1 MKVTNKKCA
10 FEDERGEITDILEN
24 EVIEYVTLITSKKGA
39 VRGNHYHKESVQYT
53 FVLKGCLKLV
63 TQIDEG
69 EIETAIIKA
78 GDLVFTP
85 PAEKHAL
92 IALEDSEFLV
102 FTRGPR
108 GGKNYEKD
116 TYRLT
121 EKLISN
127 NNPNMQAV
135 NK

>member
-1 MKVTNKKCA
+1 MKVINKKYA
-10 FEDERGEITDILEN
+10 FEDERGKITDILEK
-24 EVIEYVTLITSKKGA
+24 EIIEYITLISSKKGA

-53 FVLKGCLKLV
+53 FVLKGCLKLL
-63 TQIDEG
+63 TQIGEE
-69 EIETAIIKA
+69 EIETAIIKT

-85 PAEKHAL
+85 PMEKHAL

-121 EKLISN
+121 GILIAN
-127 NNPNMQAV
+127 NNRVA

>member
-1 MKVTNKKCA
+1 MKITNKKYA
-10 FEDERGEITDILEN
+10 FEDERGIITDILEK
-24 EVIEYVTLITSKKGA
+24 EVIEYITLISSKKGA

-53 FVLKGCLKLV
+53 FVLKGCLKLL
-63 TQIDEG
+63 TQIGEE

-78 GDLVFTP
+78 GNLVFTP
-85 PAEKHAL
+85 PMEKHAL

-121 EKLISN
+121 EKLISDSN
-127 NNPNMQAV
+127 RVA